1 MKRIVISIVI
11 LSLIAGLCGW
21 SVVEVI
27 GKTESFAEKVRTV
40 EKACEDGDNDTCV
53 EVAEELQNEW
63 LNFMNKSVLI
73 NDLGHALDITTSIA
87 EIYSFALSDNQDEI
101 FAACD
106 RAETQLDIF
115 KTMQLP
121 TLWKIL

>member
-11 LSLIAGLCGW
+11 LSLIAVLCSW
-21 SVVEVI
+21 SVFEVTC
-27 GKTESFAEKVRTV
+27 KTDGFIEKVNAI
-40 EKACEDGDNDTCV
+40 EEAYENNDTDTAI
-53 EVAEELQNEW
+53 EVAGKLQNEW
-63 LNFMNKSVLI
+63 ETFMDKSVLI

-87 EIYSFALSDNQDEI
+87 EIYSFALSENEEEVY
-101 FAACD
+101 AACD
-106 RAETQLDIF
+106 RAETQLSIF